1 MKKRFALVLLF
12 AVAAAFTGC
21 VERALVITSEPSGA
35 DVTVNQQWKGKT
47 PYVVPFKHYGV
58 YDIWI
63 EHPGIEENGKVVK
76 FYPLHVGEPIKAP
89 GYQYAGVDLVTEVL
103 LPTTLRDQHN
113 LHYVLER
120 VDKADDV
127 SDVLARAQ
135 QLREASQ
142 RRTDMRL
149 EKDAGR
155 RRSGPEPVV
164 VPSAGT
170 PAPVQ
175 ADGGYV
181 PADGYYMEQYP
192 AADFDATPPMPSEM
206 PLFLP

>member
-1 MKKRFALVLLF
+1 MRKWWFGIGLLCL
-12 AVAAAFTGC
+12 AVFPGC

-63 EHPGIEENGKVVK
+63 EHPGYEENNRMVK

-89 GYQYAGVDLVTEVL
+89 GYQYVGMDFITEVL

-120 VDKADDV
+120 VDAADDV
-127 SDVLARAQ
+127 GDVLTRAA
-135 QLREASQ
+135 QLRDAS
-142 RRTDMRL
+142 RARTEMRYA
-149 EKDAGR
+149 KDAARGR
-155 RRSGPEPVV
+155 YLSEGE
-164 VPSAGT
+164 SEA
-170 PAPVQ
+170 A
-175 ADGGYV
+175 
-181 PADGYYMEQYP
+181 P
-192 AADFDATPPMPSEM
+192 AATGAEYEEYGYDAGFDATPPMPSE
-206 PLFLP
+206 LPVYDR